1 MESLR
6 YWILMQLIFSIPEAH
21 IQIGGFV
28 VVKRGHL
35 DLLMI

>member
-1 MESLR
+1 
-6 YWILMQLIFSIPEAH
+6 MQLIFSIPEAH

-35 DLLMI
+35 YLLMIYTILVSNY